1 MALYI
6 AYNCALSTTTSV
18 GAGTS
23 YATGS
28 KVALQLNVPDNTTIN
43 IVEWGFAQDV
53 ATATATLG
61 EIATTDTATTA
72 MNAHSTTTVK
82 PLLNNQHAGS
92 ALTMGTGATAYGAVA
107 ITSNT
112 TLRTLHKLYLPQQ
125 YVYTWP
131 LGQWPVVGNGT
142 AESFVQVRLN
152 TTATV
157 NALTWLIWQEN

>member
-1 MALYI
+1 MGLYI
-6 AYNCALSTTTSV
+6 AYNTALSTTTNV

-23 YATGS
+23 YTTGA
-28 KVALQLNVPDNTTIN
+28 KVALQLNVPDNNAIN
-43 IVEWGFAQDV
+43 IVEWGFAQDS

-61 EIATTDTATTA
+61 ELATTDTATTA
-72 MNAHSTTTVK
+72 MTAHSTTTIK
-82 PLLNNQHAGS
+82 PLLNNQYAPS
-92 ALTMGTGATAYGAVA
+92 ILTMGTGATAYGAVA

-125 YVYTWP
+125 YVYQWP

-157 NALTWLIWQEN
+157 NVLTWLIWQEN